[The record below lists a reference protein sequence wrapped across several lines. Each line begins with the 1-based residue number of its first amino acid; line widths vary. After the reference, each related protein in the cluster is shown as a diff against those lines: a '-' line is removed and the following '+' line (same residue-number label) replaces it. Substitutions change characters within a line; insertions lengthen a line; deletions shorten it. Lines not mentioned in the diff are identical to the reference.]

1 MLEPGF
7 IFHIA
12 DMDGIDYTD
21 DYLLTRF
28 LSFVNIRSGTSDSF
42 VSLPLSKC
50 EVFTKDSP
58 SGTPTKNRKDIED
71 DQETVLDITVP
82 HIPYDDTGRRT
93 YEKICQKLGVV
104 PSSKILKKLV
114 ESPNIDIKHYG
125 LGPKGT
131 MAVSV
136 ALVINSTVTSLN
148 ISGNNIDK
156 TGILYIQRMMEEN
169 LTITDLDVSDNH
181 LKTFG
186 AKAIGMMLQDNK
198 GIKRLNISGNEFT
211 DLDAPFITKE
221 LEAHPALEYL
231 NISRNE
237 FGDIAG
243 PHFER
248 MLSENNNMTELN
260 ISWNQFRVPGAKC
273 LARGLRDNMKLKLV
287 NASWNGIDDEGA
299 NAFSDCLSNNAVL
312 TELDISC
319 ARIGDKGYA
328 QVMRAFKKNEDLE
341 VLRIGRNNIKEE
353 TVKLSLDL
361 LKEIPSLT
369 LVVLDL
375 SDVMLGSAVVKEL
388 ESLNDIHPSLEV
400 IHGYTD
406 SYGKRK
412 MAGFMDM
419 GEEALW
425 IIKEFIEEKELT
437 VAKLFAEFDEDG
449 SNSVDYDEFRQGIKQ
464 AKIPLSSYQV
474 DALITFIDIDGDGDI
489 DFSELVL
496 KMKEITKKRKEEE
509 EQRQAEARKRR

>member
-1 MLEPGF
+1 MASVKAEYIGTTT
-7 IFHIA
+7 A
-12 DMDGIDYTD
+12 
-21 DYLLTRF
+21 RF
-28 LSFVNIRSGTSDSF
+28 TPDKKAI
-42 VSLPLSKC
+42 SK
-50 EVFTKDSP
+50 VFSKGS
-58 SGTPTKNRKDIED
+58 SRGTPVKTRVGIED
-71 DQETVLDITVP
+71 DQETVLDISVP
-82 HIPYDDTGRRT
+82 HVPYDDTGRRT

-104 PSSKILKKLV
+104 PSSKILKKLA
-114 ESPNIDIKHYG
+114 ESPNIDVKHYG

-136 ALVINSTVTSLN
+136 ALVINSTVTTLN

-186 AKAIGMMLQDNK
+186 AKAIGMMLHDNK
-198 GIKRLNISGNEFT
+198 GIKRLNIAGNEFT
-211 DLDAPFITKE
+211 DLDAPFLTKE
-221 LEAHPALEYL
+221 IEIHPALEYL
-231 NISRNE
+231 DISHNE
-237 FGDIAG
+237 FGDLAG
-243 PHFER
+243 PSFEK
-248 MLSENNNMTELN
+248 MISENNNMTELN
-260 ISWNQFRVPGAKC
+260 ISWNQFRIPGAKC

-287 NASWNGIDDEGA
+287 NASWNGLDDEGA
-299 NAFSDCLSNNAVL
+299 MAFSDCLANNAVL
-312 TELDISC
+312 TELDISRS
-319 ARIGDKGYA
+319 RIGNMGYA
-328 QVMRAFKKNEDLE
+328 QVMRALKKNEDLE
-341 VLRIGRNNIKEE
+341 VLRIGKNNITEE
-353 TVKLSLDL
+353 TVKVSIDL
-361 LKEIPSLT
+361 LKEMPSLA

-375 SDVMLGSAVVKEL
+375 SDVMLGTTVAKEL
-388 ESLNDIHPSLEV
+388 ESLKDTHPDLEV

-425 IIKEFIEEKELT
+425 IIKEFIEEKDLT

-449 SNSVDYDEFRQGIKQ
+449 SNSVDYDEFRQGIKL

-474 DALITFIDIDGDGDI
+474 DALIGFIDIDGDGDI

-496 KMKEITKKRKEEE
+496 TMKEITKKRKEED
-509 EQRQAEARKRR
+509 EQRQAESQKRR

>member
-1 MLEPGF
+1 MASVKAEYIGTTS
-7 IFHIA
+7 A
-12 DMDGIDYTD
+12 
-21 DYLLTRF
+21 RF
-28 LSFVNIRSGTSDSF
+28 TPDKKAI
-42 VSLPLSKC
+42 SK
-50 EVFTKDSP
+50 VFTKDS
-58 SGTPTKNRKDIED
+58 SRTTPVKGKKEIED

-82 HIPYDDTGRRT
+82 HVPYDDTGRRT

-104 PSSKILKKLV
+104 PSSKILKKLA
-114 ESPNIDIKHYG
+114 ESPNIDIKRYG

-136 ALVINSTVTSLN
+136 ALVINSTVTTLN

-198 GIKRLNISGNEFT
+198 GIKRLNIAGNEFT
-211 DLDAPFITKE
+211 DFDAQFFIKEIETHPVLD
-221 LEAHPALEYL
+221 YL
-231 NISRNE
+231 DISRNG
-237 FGDIAG
+237 FGDIAA
-243 PHFER
+243 PAFEK
-248 MLSENNNMTELN
+248 MISENNNMTELN

-273 LARGLRDNMKLKLV
+273 LARGLKDNMKLKLV

-299 NAFSDCLSNNAVL
+299 LAFSDCLSNNAVL

-319 ARIGDKGYA
+319 TRIGDKGYA

-341 VLRIGRNNIKEE
+341 VLRIGKNNIKEE
-353 TVKLSLDL
+353 TVKLSIDL
-361 LKEIPSLT
+361 LKEITT
-369 LVVLDL
+369 LALQVLDL
-375 SDVMLGSAVVKEL
+375 SDVMLGASVVKEV
-388 ESLNDIHPSLEV
+388 ESLEEVHPNLEV

-412 MAGFMDM
+412 MAGFSDM

-425 IIKEFIEEKELT
+425 IIKEFIEEKDLT

-464 AKIPLSSYQV
+464 AKIPLVSSQV
-474 DALITFIDIDGDGDI
+474 DALINFIDIDGDGDI

-509 EQRQAEARKRR
+509 EQRLAESRKRR